1 MVKLFKNA
9 LSWVVGE
16 ARRKPSLIELQ
27 TFVSDA
33 LRIVNDRPLTT
44 VSSHPNDLNLIS
56 PSSFLGQQLAPN
68 PPVSAFHE
76 RGDLRRDY
84 VYNTTL
90 AHKFWQAW
98 IEGYLSNLQGR
109 KKWRVT
115 RQNLIPG
122 QLVLVADAGDITKRG
137 AYRLERVHCIHSQ
150 LRKGKEIVRR
160 ATIAVLKS
168 NGPGEIEY
176 LLRDLSKIAPV

>member
-1 MVKLFKNA
+1 V
-9 LSWVVGE
+9 
-16 ARRKPSLIELQ
+16 
-27 TFVSDA
+27 
-33 LRIVNDRPLTT
+33 RIVNDRPLTT
-44 VSSHPNDLNLIS
+44 VSSHPNDLNPIS

-68 PPVSAFHE
+68 TPVSAFNE

-90 AHKFWQAW
+90 ALISFGKPGSKVTSRPYKDEKSGVF
-98 IEGYLSNLQGR
+98 
-109 KKWRVT
+109 T

-122 QLVLVADAGDITKRG
+122 QLVQTADPGDITKRG
-137 AYRLERVHCIHSQ
+137 AYRLGRVHCVHPQ

-160 ATIAVLKS
+160 ATIEVLKS
-168 NGPGEIEY
+168 NGSGEIEY